1 MTLPGLMV
9 AHVRPIGI
17 LSVRLTT
24 PAKLF
29 IAITVIV
36 DVAETPALTA
46 AGEVAD
52 MRKSCTMNITV
63 AEWFSEPLV
72 PITVRV

>member
-17 LSVRLTT
+17 LSLRLTT

-36 DVAETPALTA
+36 EVAEIPALTA

-52 MRKSCTMNITV
+52 MLKSCTLNITV
-63 AEWFSEPLV
+63 AEWFSEPLAPV
-72 PITVRV
+72 SVRV